1 MDDVHKRRY
10 EEALAAAE
18 EVIRETPDDPTA
30 YHNRGVVLAKL
41 GRYEEAVGAF
51 KKAIKMKPDFAR
63 AYYDLGLCFRAMG
76 RYIEA
81 IKALDKAVEIKPNI
95 PVIRDKRAAA
105 LIDMGAALKPQYS
118 RSLFEA
124 AIQDAES
131 VIELSTDSDGHYNM
145 ACALSRLGRYEEAL
159 ESLRKAKGAKGIDF
173 DIAHAWEDPDF
184 APLREKPWAE
194 KFEKVVG
201 MKPKAKDSEGW

>member
-1 MDDVHKRRY
+1 VDDDHKRRY

-18 EVIRETPDDPTA
+18 DVIRETPDDATA

-63 AYYDLGLCFRAMG
+63 AYYDLGLTYRAMG

-81 IKALDKAVEIKPNI
+81 IKALDKAVDIKPNI
-95 PVIRDKRAAA
+95 PAIRDKRAAA
-105 LIDMGAALKPQYS
+105 LIDMGAALRPEYS
-118 RSLFEA
+118 KSLFEA
-124 AIQDAES
+124 AIEDARS

-145 ACALSRLGRYEEAL
+145 ACALSRLGRFEEAL

-173 DIAHAWEDPDF
+173 DIAHAWDDPDF
-184 APLREKPWAE
+184 APLREKPWLAE
-194 KFEKVVG
+194 FEKVVG
-201 MKPKAKDSEGW
+201 PAPKARDAEAW